1 MKRLT
6 GLITV
11 SSIPS
16 KVTAVSV
23 VLVNA
28 KNKTKAPIAAGTEYR
43 VRVFTTIPNW
53 ACWVVEE
60 AMVVSEIGPKL
71 SPNAAP
77 ETIAPI
83 IYSGATPAIT
93 PTGNKIGIT
102 TK

>member
-1 MKRLT
+1 M
-6 GLITV
+6 
-11 SSIPS
+11 
-16 KVTAVSV
+16 

-28 KNKTKAPIAAGTEYR
+28 KNKTKAPRAAGTEYL
-43 VRVFTTIPNW
+43 VRLFTTIPRS
-53 ACWVVEE
+53 ACWVAED
-60 AMVVSEIGPKL
+60 AMVVSEIGPRL

-93 PTGNKIGIT
+93 PTGNRIGIT

>member
-1 MKRLT
+1 M
-6 GLITV
+6 
-11 SSIPS
+11 
-16 KVTAVSV
+16 AVSV
-23 VLVNA
+23 VLVSV
-28 KNKTKAPIAAGTEYR
+28 KNKTKAPTAAGTEYR
-43 VRVFTTIPNW
+43 VRLFTTIPKS
-53 ACWVVEE
+53 ACWVVED